1 MRGRRSSA
9 ALLIAAGLLAPACAP
24 DHSDSLADGLTEYRV
39 RLDVV
44 ASGIE
49 QPTDL
54 AWRTGDPRLYVAS
67 KTGVVVPVTDGEVG
81 TPVLDLTGEVSS
93 GNEQGLL
100 GLVFHPSQPYAYVD
114 YTAVDGTTIVAE
126 YPVGGDGRFDV
137 AAARTVLTVPQ
148 PYEWHNGGDL
158 AFGPDGRLY
167 ISLGDGGAANDPNRR
182 ALDTGELLGK
192 ILRIDPRPASDGGSY
207 AIPDDNPF
215 VGVEGARGEIWAY
228 GLRNPWRFNF
238 DPANGDLWIGDVGQD
253 VWEEVDVARAAD
265 GGGRGVN
272 FGWSAFEGTH
282 RFHDDQPADGVTM
295 PVYEYEHGDV
305 GCSVAGGTVYRGDA
319 VPLMAGWYVFGDW
332 CAGRVYALPATTEP
346 GDVIPAGGVV
356 TLARPGPVSAVVAGP
371 DGELLV
377 LGFAD
382 GTVMRIVPA

>member
-1 MRGRRSSA
+1 M
-9 ALLIAAGLLAPACAP
+9 
-24 DHSDSLADGLTEYRV
+24 
-39 RLDVV
+39 
-44 ASGIE
+44 
-49 QPTDL
+49 
-54 AWRTGDPRLYVAS
+54 
-67 KTGVVVPVTDGEVG
+67 
-81 TPVLDLTGEVSS
+81 
-93 GNEQGLL
+93 
-100 GLVFHPSQPYAYVD
+100 
-114 YTAVDGTTIVAE
+114 
-126 YPVGGDGRFDV
+126 
-137 AAARTVLTVPQ
+137 
-148 PYEWHNGGDL
+148 
-158 AFGPDGRLY
+158 
-167 ISLGDGGAANDPNRR
+167 
-182 ALDTGELLGK
+182 
-192 ILRIDPRPASDGGSY
+192 
-207 AIPDDNPF
+207 
-215 VGVEGARGEIWAY
+215 EGARGEIWAY